1 MHGVAWASLAL
12 DQADLIIAIGSRFDD
27 RITGD
32 TSRFATKS
40 KKIHIDIDPAE
51 INKNITVDVPL
62 VGNVKDVLNQLI
74 PKLKPKTHLD
84 WVSHIDKLKSDHP

>member
-12 DQADLIIAIGSRFDD
+12 DQADLVIAIGSRFDD

-32 TSRFATKS
+32 TSRFATRS

-51 INKNITVDVPL
+51 INKNIEVDVAL
-62 VGNVKDVLNQLI
+62 IGNAKDILEANVTKIKEKN
-74 PKLKPKTHLD
+74 TY
-84 WVSHIDKLKSDHP
+84 